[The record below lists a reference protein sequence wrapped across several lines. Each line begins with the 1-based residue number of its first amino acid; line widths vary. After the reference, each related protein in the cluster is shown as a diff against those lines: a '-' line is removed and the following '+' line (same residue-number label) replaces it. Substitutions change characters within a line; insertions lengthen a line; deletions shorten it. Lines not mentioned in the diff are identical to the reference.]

1 MSRRSIGASLT
12 ALAAAAAVLTLV
24 VPASA
29 TGAESESCFNAPDI
43 AEVFNV

>member
-1 MSRRSIGASLT
+1 MSRRSIGGSLT
-12 ALAAAAAVLTLV
+12 ALAAAAAFLTLV

-29 TGAESESCFNAPDI
+29 TGSRVGVGSNALDI

>member
-12 ALAAAAAVLTLV
+12 AFAAEAVLTLV

-29 TGAESESCFNAPDI
+29 MGRRVGLGFNALDI
-43 AEVFNV
+43 AEVFNA

>member
-1 MSRRSIGASLT
+1 MSRRSISASLT

-29 TGAESESCFNAPDI
+29 TGSRVGVGFNAPDI

>member
-1 MSRRSIGASLT
+1 MSRRSIGASVT

-29 TGAESESCFNAPDI
+29 TGSRVGVGFNAPDI
-43 AEVFNV
+43 VEVFNV

>member
-29 TGAESESCFNAPDI
+29 MGRRVGLGFNALDI
-43 AEVFNV
+43 AEVFNA

>member
-12 ALAAAAAVLTLV
+12 ALAAAAAVLTFV

-29 TGAESESCFNAPDI
+29 TGSRVGVGLNTRDI

>member
-29 TGAESESCFNAPDI
+29 TGSRVGVRFNASDI